1 MSDSHHCFGH
11 GWLTATA
18 SLACNLH
25 IQYWGSSTNVHDLLP
40 ALDQSC
46 SVLPTDLEPVCRT
59 GSREK
64 KQSDFPFNQLVT
76 FDSRD
81 RGTVK

>member
-1 MSDSHHCFGH
+1 MS
-11 GWLTATA
+11 
-18 SLACNLH
+18 
-25 IQYWGSSTNVHDLLP
+25 DLLP

-46 SVLPTDLEPVCRT
+46 SVLPTDCRT

-81 RGTVK
+81 RGTVE

>member
-1 MSDSHHCFGH
+1 MS
-11 GWLTATA
+11 
-18 SLACNLH
+18 
-25 IQYWGSSTNVHDLLP
+25 DLLP

-76 FDSRD
+76 FDSRE
-81 RGTVK
+81 RHSEIVI